1 MDRNAELTALFF
13 PARKIISN
21 EINSLTKN
29 RKKQQKTRRSF
40 LHGVRIARTLVPFR
54 PRIHRKALRRG
65 GTGAGGEGVRNP
77 SS

>member
-1 MDRNAELTALFF
+1 MSGTFRPSSKLL
-13 PARKIISN
+13 PN
-21 EINSLTKN
+21 EINTLPENSE
-29 RKKQQKTRRSF
+29 KQQKTPRSF
-40 LHGVRIARTLVPFR
+40 PHGSRIARTLVPFR